1 MNKVVVIVGPTG
13 IGKTKLSIE
22 LAKFLKSEVING
34 DAFQIYKGM
43 DIGTAKVTEEE
54 KDGIPHHLFDIC
66 EVDEMF
72 SAFDY
77 QIKCREKLDELFKK
91 NIIPVIVGGTGLYLK
106 SALYDYKFVEEKDPV
121 DMSEY
126 EKLDNQSLYNK
137 LMELDEEAAKKT
149 HPNNRR
155 RVMRSLQICLSVDGN
170 KTDLINT
177 QEHKLLYD
185 VKFVG
190 LQTSREKLYD
200 RCNKR
205 VDIMLENGLE
215 EEVRA
220 LYEKYKDKKDLTSF
234 QAIDYKEF
242 FDYFE
247 GKCSREEAIEL
258 VKKNTRNYVK
268 RQYTWFKRQVDAT
281 WYDVNFDDFS
291 LTVKAICEDLK
302 EWTHE

>member
-22 LAKFLKSEVING
+22 LAKFLNSEVING

-54 KDGIPHHLFDIC
+54 KDGVPHHLFDIC
-66 EVDEMF
+66 EVDETF

-77 QIKCREKLDELFKK
+77 QIKCREKLKELHDK

-106 SALYDYKFVEEKDPV
+106 CALYDYKFVEESNPI

-137 LMELDEEAAKKT
+137 LLELDEEAAKKT

-155 RVMRSLQICLSVDGN
+155 RVMRSLQICLSVEGN
-170 KTDLINT
+170 KSDLIAS

-190 LQTSREKLYD
+190 LETSREVLYD
-200 RCNKR
+200 RCNRR
-205 VDIMLENGLE
+205 VDIMLDQGLE
-215 EEVRA
+215 KEVRD
-220 LYEKYKDKKDLTSF
+220 LYEKYKDKKNLTSF

-247 GKCSREEAIEL
+247 GKMSKEEAIEL

-281 WYDVNFDDFS
+281 WYDVNFEDFS
-291 LTVKAICEDLK
+291 QTVRAICDDLK
-302 EWTHE
+302 EWSHE

>member
-54 KDGIPHHLFDIC
+54 KCGIPHHLFDIC
-66 EVDEMF
+66 EVDEVF

-106 SALYDYKFVEEKDPV
+106 SALYDYKFVEEKEPI

-137 LMELDEEAAKKT
+137 LVELDEEAAKKT

-190 LQTSREKLYD
+190 LETSREKLYD
-200 RCNKR
+200 RCNRR
-205 VDIMLENGLE
+205 VDIMLEQGLE

-220 LYEKYKDKKDLTSF
+220 LYEKYKDKKNLTSF

-247 GKCSREEAIEL
+247 GKCSREDAIEL

-268 RQYTWFKRQVDAT
+268 RQYTWFKRQVNAT
-281 WYDVNFDDFS
+281 WYDVDFENFNN
-291 LTVKAICEDLK
+291 TVDAITKDLK
-302 EWTHE
+302 EWSCE

>member
-66 EVDEMF
+66 EVDEIF

-77 QIKCREKLDELFKK
+77 QIKCREKLEELFKK

-106 SALYDYKFVEEKDPV
+106 AALYDYKFVEETNPV

-137 LMELDEEAAKKT
+137 LVELDAEAASKT

-170 KTDLINT
+170 KTDLINE

-190 LQTSREKLYD
+190 LETSREKLYE

-215 EEVRA
+215 DEVRA
-220 LYEKYKDKKDLTSF
+220 LYEKYKDKKNLTSF

-242 FDYFE
+242 FDYFD
-247 GKCSREEAIEL
+247 GKCSKEDAIEL

-281 WYDVNFDDFS
+281 WYDVDFDNFS
-291 LTVKAICEDLK
+291 NTVDAIIKDLK
-302 EWTHE
+302 EWSCE

>member
-54 KDGIPHHLFDIC
+54 KCGIPHHLFDIC
-66 EVDEMF
+66 EVDEVF

-106 SALYDYKFVEEKDPV
+106 SALYDYKFVEEKEPI

-155 RVMRSLQICLSVDGN
+155 RVMRSLQICLSVEGN

-190 LQTSREKLYD
+190 LETSREKLYD
-200 RCNKR
+200 RCNRR
-205 VDIMLENGLE
+205 VDIMLEQGLE

-220 LYEKYKDKKDLTSF
+220 LYEKYKDKKNLTSF

-247 GKCSREEAIEL
+247 GKCSKEEAIEL

-268 RQYTWFKRQVDAT
+268 RQYTWFKRQVNAT
-281 WYDVNFDDFS
+281 WYDVDFENFNN
-291 LTVKAICEDLK
+291 TVDAITKDLK
-302 EWTHE
+302 EWSCE